1 MINHLSSATKSGNG
15 YIYHFSII
23 TMITFVNDLTNN
35 FCFNFSSF
43 GYGFTITF
51 EMSMI
56 LLFLL
61 VVLVSNKYLVRT
73 IRSPSWPY
81 KVCVVAV

>member
-51 EMSMI
+51 EM
-56 LLFLL
+56 
-61 VVLVSNKYLVRT
+61 
-73 IRSPSWPY
+73 
-81 KVCVVAV
+81 